1 MIKKANRRGFIDGL
15 RKAKSKTSQK
25 FSPTDDL
32 TKMSDDQL
40 AQIVKMANQINELKA
55 NQALREAEQKMQ
67 TQTL

>member
-15 RKAKSKTSQK
+15 RKAKSKIQK